1 MFGDKKPQ
9 IEDYGFGALR
19 SATPAVAPRMEFGSG
34 GREPKVDLRKY
45 CSPVQDQLTIG
56 SCNACAIVGALEFQM
71 LKGGRPLTPLSPL
84 YVYYNGRKLAGME
97 KEDSGLLC
105 HHATAAIMA
114 YGACEE
120 KRWPYR
126 IEKFDREPSKECYD
140 NSRTFETTQYARLST
155 PEEAKVA
162 LSQGMPIVFGFD
174 IPRSYYT
181 AAAKTGRM
189 PREGTY
195 DLEPMSGH
203 AMLIVGFDD
212 HEGVWLARNSWG
224 ESFGEK
230 GYCWIPYG
238 LVNRYVW
245 NDELWAI
252 GSLEKVQT
260 ARLFGPTLQEAMR
273 DVQQRGTQQAQDALK
288 KLRGEIR
295 DDLQKRTD
303 DAKTSMRDRLREQE
317 RQLEGRRNQTK

>member
-1 MFGDKKPQ
+1 MFGAKKTK

-19 SATPAVAPRMEFGSG
+19 SATPAVAPRMAFGAR
-34 GREPKVDLRKY
+34 GREAKVDLRKW
-45 CSPVQDQLTIG
+45 CSPVQDQQTIG

-71 LKGGRPLTPLSPL
+71 LKGGHTLTPLSAL

-97 KEDSGLLC
+97 REDAGLLC

-120 KRWPYR
+120 RLWPYNVDQ
-126 IEKFDREPSKECYD
+126 FNREPPKECYT
-140 NSRTFETTQYARLST
+140 NSREFETTQYARLAT

-162 LSQGMPIVFGFD
+162 LSEGMPIVFGFD

-181 AAAKTGRM
+181 AAATTGQM
-189 PREGTY
+189 PPAGTY
-195 DLEPMSGH
+195 DLEPLSGH

-212 HEGVWLARNSWG
+212 MKGMWLARNSWG

-230 GYCWIPYG
+230 GYVWIPYS
-238 LVNRYVW
+238 LASRYVW

-260 ARLFGPTLQEAMR
+260 ARLLGPSVREAVQ
-273 DVQQRGTQQAQDALK
+273 DVHQRGAQQAQDALSR
-288 KLRGEIR
+288 LRGEIR
-295 DDLQKRTD
+295 DELQQRND
-303 DAKTSMRDRLREQE
+303 DAKTSIRERLREQE
-317 RQLEGRRNQTK
+317 RQLEAKRKKD

>member
-71 LKGGRPLTPLSPL
+71 LKGGRPLTLLSPL

-126 IEKFDREPSKECYD
+126 IEKFDREPPKECYD

-252 GSLEKVQT
+252 GSLEKVQP
-260 ARLFGPTLQEAMR
+260 ARLFGPTLQEAVR
-273 DVQQRGTQQAQDALK
+273 DVQQRGALQAQDALK
-288 KLRGEIR
+288 KLRGEIH

-317 RQLEGRRNQTK
+317 RQLEARRNQTK

>member
-9 IEDYGFGALR
+9 VEDYGFGALR
-19 SATPAVAPRMEFGSG
+19 SATPAFAPRMEFGSG
-34 GREPKVDLRKY
+34 GHEPKVDLRKY

-126 IEKFDREPSKECYD
+126 IEKFDREPPKECYD

-195 DLEPMSGH
+195 DLESMSGH

-273 DVQQRGTQQAQDALK
+273 DVQQRGAQQAQDALK

-295 DDLQKRTD
+295 DDLQQRTD
-303 DAKTSMRDRLREQE
+303 DAKASMRDRLREQE
-317 RQLEGRRNQTK
+317 RQLEARRNQNK

>member
-1 MFGDKKPQ
+1 MFGAKKTK

-19 SATPAVAPRMEFGSG
+19 SATPAVAPRMEFNAR
-34 GREPKVDLRKY
+34 GRESKVDLRKY

-97 KEDSGLLC
+97 REDSGLLC

-120 KRWPYR
+120 KLWPYKVDR
-126 IEKFDREPSKECYD
+126 FDREPPKECYD
-140 NSRTFETTQYARLST
+140 NSRMFETTQYARLGTS
-155 PEEAKVA
+155 EEAKVA

-181 AAAKTGRM
+181 AAATTGRM
-189 PREGTY
+189 PGEGAF
-195 DLEPMSGH
+195 DHEPMSGH

-212 HEGVWLARNSWG
+212 QQGMWLARNSWG
-224 ESFGEK
+224 ESYGEK
-230 GYCWIPYG
+230 GYVWIPYG

-260 ARLFGPTLQEAMR
+260 ARLFGPTMEQAMR
-273 DVQQRGTQQAQDALK
+273 DVQQRGAQQAQDALK
-288 KLRGEIR
+288 VLRKEIS
-295 DDLQKRTD
+295 DELQKRTD
-303 DAKTSMRDRLREQE
+303 DAKSSMRDRLREQE
-317 RQLEGRRNQTK
+317 KQLEAKRNPNK